1 MDRVKGPH
9 SVWKD
14 VQTELRGW
22 GPKTDTSLKH
32 PHGKIVSYDVPSAR
46 EPKGFVR

>member
-14 VQTELRGW
+14 VQIELRGQ
-22 GPKTDTSLKH
+22 GLKTDTSLKH
-32 PHGKIVSYDVPSAR
+32 PHGKMR
-46 EPKGFVR
+46 EPRRFVH